1 MENKQYPPVG
11 KQSVLC
17 NVKSCR
23 HNSDGSKC
31 ALNAISVAACAS
43 GSTGKP
49 QDESMCAS
57 YEVH

>member
-1 MENKQYPPVG
+1 MKQNDNAPLG
-11 KQSVLC
+11 SQSILC

-23 HNSDGSKC
+23 HNKTGASCELD
-31 ALNAISVAACAS
+31 AISVAACS
-43 GSTGKP
+43 NGNTGKP